1 MLIYLFFDISL
12 VNLMLVM
19 YKIVLLPS
27 QLKTIMKKIIY
38 VIAASVFLA
47 ACSSNSTKGSF
58 QLSGTLTNAATGD
71 VIYLEEL
78 APGLKLVI
86 DSATIDDKG
95 NFSFKHASPDVGFY
109 RIKSSEQNFAMLVL
123 DSSQKITLTGDY
135 KNLGNSYK
143 VEGSEDTKVFLAF
156 NALGKEIQ
164 QKTDSMQQAFQAA
177 VGTMKAD
184 SSKMDSVNKVF
195 GDVYNKI
202 IDTYQEQFAA
212 LVVKNKSSLA
222 VLAGIQQLNPNKYL
236 SLYKEVE
243 VALTAKYP
251 NCKYLVNLKKDIAAF
266 ESQSQKAGK
275 LAIGT
280 EAPDFTLTTPEGKPL
295 TLSSLRGKVVM
306 IDFWASWCGPCRKE
320 NPNVV
325 AMYKKLHSKG
335 FEIYSVSLDDDR
347 DKWLH
352 AIKADGLLWNHASDL
367 KGWDSQ
373 AAKLY
378 GVDGIPFTVLLD
390 KEGKII
396 DKGLRGK
403 ELEDKVEA
411 ALAAK

>member
-1 MLIYLFFDISL
+1 
-12 VNLMLVM
+12 
-19 YKIVLLPS
+19 
-27 QLKTIMKKIIY
+27 MKKIIY
-38 VIAASVFLA
+38 VLGASVLLA
-47 ACSSNSTKGSF
+47 ACGGNSNKGAF
-58 QLSGTLTNAATGD
+58 QLNGTLTNATAGD

-78 APGLKLVI
+78 APGSKLTI

-95 NFSFKHASPDVGFY
+95 NFAFTHASPESGFY
-109 RIKSSEQNFAMLVL
+109 RVKSSEQNFAMLVL
-123 DSSQKITLTGDY
+123 DSSQKVTLTGDY

-143 VEGSEDTKVFLAF
+143 TEGSEDTKVFLEF
-156 NALGKEIQ
+156 NTLGKEIQ
-164 QKTDSMQQAFQAA
+164 MKTDSMQQAFQTV

-184 SSKMDSVNKVF
+184 SLKMDSLNKVF

-212 LVVKNKSSLA
+212 LVTKNKSSLA

-243 VALTAKYP
+243 AALITKYP
-251 NCKYLVNLKKDIAAF
+251 SSKYLVNLKKDIAAF
-266 ESQSQKAGK
+266 ESQSQKASK
-275 LAIGT
+275 LAIGS
-280 EAPDFTLTTPEGKPL
+280 EAPDFVLSTPEGKPL
-295 TLSSLRGKVVM
+295 ALSSFRGKVVM

-335 FEIYSVSLDDDR
+335 FEIYGVSLDDDK
-347 DKWLH
+347 DKWLN
-352 AIKADGLLWNHASDL
+352 AIKTDGLVWNHASDL
-367 KGWDSQ
+367 KGFENQ
-373 AAKLY
+373 VAKLY
-378 GVDGIPFTVLLD
+378 GVDGIPFTILLD

-396 DKGLRGK
+396 EKGLRGK
-403 ELEDKVEA
+403 ELEAKVEA

>member
-1 MLIYLFFDISL
+1 
-12 VNLMLVM
+12 
-19 YKIVLLPS
+19 
-27 QLKTIMKKIIY
+27 MKKIVY
-38 VIAASVFLA
+38 VIAASVLLA
-47 ACSSNSTKGSF
+47 ACGGNSNKNGSF
-58 QLSGTLTNAATGD
+58 QLNGTLSNVVGGE

-78 APGLKLVI
+78 SPGLKLTI
-86 DSATIDDKG
+86 DSATIDEKG
-95 NFSFKHASPDVGFY
+95 NFSFTHVSPQAGFY
-109 RIKSSEQNFAMLVL
+109 RVKSTEQNFAMLVL
-123 DSSQKITLTGDY
+123 DSSQKIILTGDF

-143 VEGSEDTKVFLAF
+143 TEGSEDTKVFLEF
-156 NALGKEIQ
+156 NTLGKEIQ

-184 SSKMDSVNKVF
+184 SLKMDSLNKVF

-202 IDTYQEQFAA
+202 IDSYQEQFAA
-212 LVVKNKSSLA
+212 LVAKNKSSLA

-243 VALTAKYP
+243 VALAAKYP
-251 NCKYLVNLKKDIAAF
+251 NSKYLVNLKKDITAF
-266 ESQSQKAGK
+266 ENQTQKAGK
-275 LAIGT
+275 LAPGT

-295 TLSSLRGKVVM
+295 TLSSFRGKIVM

-335 FEIYSVSLDDDR
+335 FEIYSVSLDDNK
-347 DKWLH
+347 DKWLT
-352 AIKADGLLWNHASDL
+352 AIKTDGLLWNHASDL

-403 ELEDKVEA
+403 ELEARVEA